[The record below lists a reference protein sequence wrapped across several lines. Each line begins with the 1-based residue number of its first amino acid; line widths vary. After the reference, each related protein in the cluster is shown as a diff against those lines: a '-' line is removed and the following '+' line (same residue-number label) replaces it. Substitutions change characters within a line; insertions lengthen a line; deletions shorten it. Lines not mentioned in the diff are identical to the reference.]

1 LHASK
6 RISPKQSWLHAIA
19 THRSQGVHPGI
30 NPDKNL
36 QQARDI
42 AAPGTASFGP
52 AEEPSEVIMQH
63 RRPGIAARLAII
75 AGLLLLCGS
84 PGLTQSSPTPSAG
97 PSGALGRPCNTMGDL
112 LDVDQNHPGPRK
124 RRPIDDSTKSDILRS
139 GLPCAETVATIGPDR
154 TGLQNLQHG
163 FDFFSWRTFIALNSP
178 ADRTGLTIEQ
188 SRPDTPT
195 QWEDMKNF
203 KQLLDVMLAP
213 GQTPQWPATE
223 EEREKEKQRLLP
235 PACVSQYK
243 TGMMVIKM
251 IEETYNQP
259 FKTGPL
265 IDQSGHYALFDILMN
280 KAMFDYI
287 SNNHLFSRDGQR
299 EQIRSG
305 LAIDFPSGQNPN
317 PAKQIAGDAG
327 AIMVKVSWKILNP
340 EEIQSRKFHTVNA
353 LVQMPQPS
361 DPSVKAPCLPE
372 TLGLIGF
379 HVVHKTVGRPQW
391 IWTSFEHVDN
401 VPEQQEVDA
410 GALSHQYSFF
420 DRSCSADKCP
430 PNQTP
435 PWPWEPDPARELKF
449 HGSFNSQITR
459 VTALTDATVE
469 INTAFQKLLKNT
481 VWEHYMLISTQWP
494 SNFACTRLRS
504 SSPTFPNTDFQK
516 QPDMTCAPAP
526 TFLANSTL
534 ETYSQ
539 GDVPLASSSCI
550 GCHGNA
556 TDYQNAPANPNAL
569 HFNQSDFTFMLEKAQ

>member
-1 LHASK
+1 MQNRRPVAT
-6 RISPKQSWLHAIA
+6 RIA
-19 THRSQGVHPGI
+19 TIV
-30 NPDKNL
+30 
-36 QQARDI
+36 
-42 AAPGTASFGP
+42 
-52 AEEPSEVIMQH
+52 
-63 RRPGIAARLAII
+63 
-75 AGLLLLCGS
+75 GLTLLCGS
-84 PGLTQSSPTPSAG
+84 PGLTQSSSSPSAG
-97 PSGALGRPCNTMGDL
+97 PPGALGRACNTLGDL
-112 LDVDQNHPGPRK
+112 LATPDPDHPGKRK
-124 RRPIDDSTKSDILRS
+124 RLPIDETTKSQILHS
-139 GLPCAETVATIGPDR
+139 GLPCAETVNTAGPDR

-163 FDFFSWRTFIALNSP
+163 FDFTSWRTFIALNSP
-178 ADRTGLTIEQ
+178 ADGTNLDIEHSQ
-188 SRPDTPT
+188 PDTPT

-213 GQTPQWPATE
+213 NVKPPVWGKTA
-223 EEREKEKQRLLP
+223 EEREAEKLRLMPAACLP
-235 PACVSQYK
+235 HYE

-265 IDQSGHYALFDILMN
+265 IDQDGHYALFDILMN

-287 SNNHLFSRDGQR
+287 ADRQLFSKAGQQ

-305 LAIDFPSGQNPN
+305 LAIDFPSGQNPD
-317 PAKQIAGDAG
+317 PAKQIEGGAG
-327 AIMVKVSWKILNP
+327 AIMVKVSWKILNSD
-340 EEIQSRKFHTVNA
+340 EIRSRRFHMVNA
-353 LVQMPQPS
+353 LVQLPEQHDRNIKP
-361 DPSVKAPCLPE
+361 PCLRE

-401 VPEQQEVDA
+401 VPEQREADA
-410 GALSHQYSFF
+410 GPLPHRFSFF

-435 PWPWEPDPARELKF
+435 PWPWEPDPDRELKF
-449 HGSFNSQITR
+449 HGPFNSQITR
-459 VTALTDATVE
+459 VTPLTDAAVE
-469 INTAFQKLLKNT
+469 INTAFQKLLNGT
-481 VWEHYMLISTQWP
+481 VWQNYMLISTQWP
-494 SNFACTRLRS
+494 SNFDCTKLHTKNT
-504 SSPTFPNTDFQK
+504 PNTPLPNTDFQK

-556 TDYQNAPANPNAL
+556 TNFQTAPADANAL